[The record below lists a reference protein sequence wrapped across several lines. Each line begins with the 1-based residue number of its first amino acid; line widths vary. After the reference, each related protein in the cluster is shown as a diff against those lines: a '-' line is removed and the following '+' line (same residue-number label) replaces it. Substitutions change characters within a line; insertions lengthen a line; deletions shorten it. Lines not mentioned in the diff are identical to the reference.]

1 MDREIHTLIKSTLLP
16 SYYSQNPP
24 TRSQASQMRQDDLEA
39 QQQYQNDLLSEF
51 NGNSRPQSSTSAEL
65 ELGLNSLNMGNVVQS
80 SLQQPNTSQ
89 TPPQLMPGG
98 LGNISRSKV
107 CN

>member
-1 MDREIHTLIKSTLLP
+1 
-16 SYYSQNPP
+16 
-24 TRSQASQMRQDDLEA
+24 MRPDDLEA

-65 ELGLNSLNMGNVVQS
+65 EMGMSSLNIGNMVQS
-80 SLQQPNTSQ
+80 SLQQPSTSQ

-107 CN
+107 CFSKFKSGTLEVGRLKLNNKLQIVFYL